1 MQIFFSY
8 FLPKKMAIFDYCSQ
22 QNSVTHT
29 HTHFLNSLKLLIFV
43 VGKIPENISFL
54 LLKHVWSNL
63 DRKLYRALFMV
74 LFPMCIA
81 SDTCQKNYDIFV
93 VAVVKKS
100 CCCRC
105 CCLWLEIV
113 EIFTCW
119 VHVFSIFYLFSLTRQ
134 IKYLCHEIRLILE
147 FKNLLTLRNA
157 NSYWARTLSID
168 LPKCEWT

>member
-1 MQIFFSY
+1 MQIFFFI
-8 FLPKKMAIFDYCSQ
+8 FLTQKMAIFDYCSG

-29 HTHFLNSLKLLIFV
+29 HTHFFNSLKLLIFE

-54 LLKHVWSNL
+54 LLKHVWSDL

-93 VAVVKKS
+93 VAVVTKS
-100 CCCRC
+100 D
-105 CCLWLEIV
+105 CLWLEIV

-134 IKYLCHEIRLILE
+134 IKYLCHEIHLILE

-168 LPKCEWT
+168 LPRCEWT